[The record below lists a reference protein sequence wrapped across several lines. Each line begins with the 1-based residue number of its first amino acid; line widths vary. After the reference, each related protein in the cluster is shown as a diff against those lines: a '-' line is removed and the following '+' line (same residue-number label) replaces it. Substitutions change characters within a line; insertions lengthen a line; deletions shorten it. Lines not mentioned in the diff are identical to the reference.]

1 MINFYN
7 FKSWS
12 CYVKDIHTVLNV
24 PFSQAHKW
32 TRISNFYPSIMWPCE
47 RFFIFLPENCRIIR
61 VLESHA
67 KCNLSNMQNDLA
79 EKGIVEM
86 WRCFT
91 LRAGHQWNVTL
102 HRKDPPIWIVFWI
115 WVKMDCKCQELLKY
129 VGVKRKW
136 SNTSKVTVKSYT

>member
-1 MINFYN
+1 MKLLCKRYSHC
-7 FKSWS
+7 FKCTIFTGTQVNKNKQFLSFH
-12 CYVKDIHTVLNV
+12 YVTM
-24 PFSQAHKW
+24 W
-32 TRISNFYPSIMWPCE
+32 TFLY
-47 RFFIFLPENCRIIR
+47 FLPENCRIIR

-79 EKGIVEM
+79 EKDIVEM